1 MKYMRVDY
9 VHQGVVGFSL
19 YDSWFTPSEAA
30 AAVRELLPGVLILG
44 AGYVVRTPEMCEDVC
59 RSQ

>member
-19 YDSWFTPSEAA
+19 YDSWFTPDEAIRD
-30 AAVRELLPGVLILG
+30 VEELLGEVEILG